1 MTAETIDNTVVI
13 TGDVTVQ
20 EAERFPTWKKNGDY
34 YETVDLSQATFSEY
48 EYTCQRGTRLGHS
61 GLTAHGRGTAT
72 KRVDT
77 FLTLLDR
84 LHAGTVILPSG
95 VTRKQMNACIKSGTI
110 GRIIVT
116 DDSRLFS
123 MKDGDIWNKKG
134 TLLVHKQDGAPAF
147 VTCEGCRRSF
157 IASAAGKTVDGGL
170 VCPDCQS
177 HSGHIIGTSGRYF
190 PFNGIFYKMGDARL
204 AEQLAEAGTDM
215 ESYLWKLRVARKS

>member
-123 MKDGDIWNKKG
+123 MKDGEKVEDAAARFKSEYDATMKEYFGNGAVPPGGKG
-134 TLLVHKQDGAPAF
+134 V
-147 VTCEGCRRSF
+147 
-157 IASAAGKTVDGGL
+157 
-170 VCPDCQS
+170 PDS
-177 HSGHIIGTSGRYF
+177 
-190 PFNGIFYKMGDARL
+190 
-204 AEQLAEAGTDM
+204 AEAYKKMLSDYADSKGLG
-215 ESYLWKLRVARKS
+215 EKKNEN